1 MYKTDYKYSLQSI
14 STQCAH
20 KQVFEPD
27 VSTTRRMNVCRRIY
41 IVLSR
46 NISAGMNA
54 FEYNSTTLLEIV
66 KFTYAE
72 PKLIAQ
78 NVHISVCS
86 SSKIGRKWSDANE
99 IEK

>member
-1 MYKTDYKYSLQSI
+1 MRI
-14 STQCAH
+14 
-20 KQVFEPD
+20 
-27 VSTTRRMNVCRRIY
+27 NVCRRIY

-46 NISAGMNA
+46 NISAGMDA

-78 NVHISVCS
+78 NVHTEFRLDFRVKS
-86 SSKIGRKWSDANE
+86 GASDLMRT
-99 IEK
+99 K